1 MNQKNTINSKLSVTD
16 SFQFPVFSSEN
27 LTKNIGQD
35 DFKYL
40 NQELDNN
47 MLDLI
52 KQK

>member
-1 MNQKNTINSKLSVTD
+1 MDQKNTISSKLSFID
-16 SFQFPVFSSEN
+16 SFQFLGSPLDN

>member
-1 MNQKNTINSKLSVTD
+1 MDQKNTINSKLSFID
-16 SFQFPVFSSEN
+16 RFQFLGSSIDN
-27 LTKNIGQD
+27 LIKNIGQD